1 MAIEIDSFIKLQRQ
15 ITQWEWY
22 TDTNTKSLF
31 IHLVLMAQHKD
42 TEWRGITLKR
52 GQLLTGRLLLSKQT
66 GLSEREIRTAINK
79 LKTTNEI
86 AVRTTNQ
93 FSVITVNNYNTYQE
107 KKDVDRPAERPT
119 ERPTTDQRAT
129 TCKNVKNDKKKT
141 LNTDSVKTPVFTIP
155 EKRET
160 ADLFIS
166 KGSTNE
172 EAGRFWYFYDSK
184 GWMVGKVKMT
194 NWTSAAYRWI
204 SETKK
209 QEARNGAFNGNEK
222 RDALGLTKSD
232 HFAAS
237 EAWAQESLASIRA
250 RDGCEQPAGNEGQDL
265 HRSDGPV
272 LLALA
277 T

>member
-141 LNTDSVKTPVFTIP
+141 LIQIV
-155 EKRET
+155 
-160 ADLFIS
+160 
-166 KGSTNE
+166 
-172 EAGRFWYFYDSK
+172 
-184 GWMVGKVKMT
+184 
-194 NWTSAAYRWI
+194 
-204 SETKK
+204 
-209 QEARNGAFNGNEK
+209 
-222 RDALGLTKSD
+222 
-232 HFAAS
+232 
-237 EAWAQESLASIRA
+237 
-250 RDGCEQPAGNEGQDL
+250 
-265 HRSDGPV
+265 
-272 LLALA
+272 
-277 T
+277 